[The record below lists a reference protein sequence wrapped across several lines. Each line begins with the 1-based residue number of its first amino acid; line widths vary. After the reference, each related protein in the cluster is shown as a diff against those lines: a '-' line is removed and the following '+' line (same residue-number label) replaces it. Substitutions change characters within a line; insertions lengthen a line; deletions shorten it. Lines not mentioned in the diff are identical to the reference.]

1 MWNLILLIASF
12 LLVASTAFAV
22 APTRP
27 QVTEVE
33 LNATVNAGYYAVVFD
48 SKGGSPDGDGV
59 WINPR
64 NTSGN
69 STTNPTGA
77 AATGGQ
83 IATPADMF
91 GTSSGYGQMLL
102 SVDADGASGGYSGEM
117 GVLGNNKP
125 TNANTTILGGA
136 TGPVN
141 KANIELGGANAGDRA
156 IPAGTEVTFTVDM
169 NGEPPHLVAVMGGT
183 APTVTYDA
191 SGTGTLTVKTTTFGT
206 TTNAEHTFYSIVGF
220 MILTDATMGTDP
232 LSIIAQTNAWV
243 GDMFPLLPGFDTSAA
258 VSGNGGTLGDT
269 TAKSGIT
276 IYGPTGETRDIRIFF
291 PDSAIATMFG
301 SGVTSSSLT
310 AFVGSGEDTSATITR
325 GQTNFGTTGTL
336 AEFTYTFAS
345 PKDTS
350 VGVDTSGG
358 GGSSGCFID
367 TAR

>member
-1 MWNLILLIASF
+1 MYKNKSIWILVVAISL
-12 LLVASTAFAV
+12 LLVASTVFA
-22 APTRP
+22 APK
-27 QVTEVE
+27 VTKVE
-33 LNATVNAGYYAVVFD
+33 LSVAVNAGYYAVVFN
-48 SKGGSPDGDGV
+48 SNSNNPNGNGV
-59 WINPR
+59 WIDPG

-83 IATPADMF
+83 TATPAEMF
-91 GTSSGYGQMLL
+91 GLSSGYGHMLL
-102 SVDADGASGGYSGEM
+102 SVDAGVNYGDEIGA
-117 GVLGNNKP
+117 LDANKP
-125 TNANTTILGGA
+125 TNVNETILGGA

-141 KANIELGGANAGDRA
+141 KANIELGGASAGDRA

-169 NGEPPHLVAVMGGT
+169 NSEPPHLVAVMGGT

-220 MILTDATMGTDP
+220 MILTDTTKMGTDP
-232 LSIIAQTNAWV
+232 LKIIAQTNAWV
-243 GDMFPLLPGFDTSAA
+243 GDMFPLLPGFDTDAA
-258 VSGNGGTLGDT
+258 VSDIGGTLGGT
-269 TAKSGIT
+269 TAKSGVT
-276 IYGPTGETRDIRIFF
+276 IYGPTGQQRDIRIFF

-310 AFVGSGEDTSATITR
+310 AFVGSGEDTSATIAT

-336 AEFTYTFAS
+336 ATFTYTFAS

-358 GGSSGCFID
+358 GSSGGCFID